1 MKKYLVKGKYTP
13 EGTKGLIQEGGSS
26 RKTSIEKMLAEMD
39 GKVESF
45 YYAFGE
51 DDVYLI
57 VELPDDISGTA
68 VILKVNATGMVR
80 ISMTPLFEPADIDAA
95 SKKTVHYMAPGAN

>member
-1 MKKYLVKGKYTP
+1 MKKYLVKGRYTSD
-13 EGTKGLIQEGGSS
+13 GTKGLIQEGGSS
-26 RKTSIEKMLAEMD
+26 RKMTIEKMLAEMD

-57 VELPDDISGTA
+57 VELPDDISGAA
-68 VILKVNATGMVR
+68 VILKVNAAGLVR
-80 ISMTPLFEPADIDAA
+80 ISMTALFSPADIDAA
-95 SKKTVHYMAPGAN
+95 SKKTVNYRIPGAK